1 MGRLRKKLLVMTG
14 LFISGINSSW
24 ANNITIIRSES
35 NQIKPINKYLNQA
48 NQKVFF
54 ELNSPKDL
62 SLPSYSREVLVTTY
76 KRINLEQLDKILL
89 KNNPKIK
96 VDVPKE
102 SIKEKEPEIV
112 EYSDN
117 EVKFFG
123 FFFWLSSAALLI
135 LIVLVGLSLSY

>member
-1 MGRLRKKLLVMTG
+1 MGNIVLIAI
-14 LFISGINSSW
+14 FIVIGAFGISVILTFLGSTNAPLNFILSFVVSSFLAW
-24 ANNITIIRSES
+24 IFYN
-35 NQIKPINKYLNQA
+35 
-48 NQKVFF
+48 
-54 ELNSPKDL
+54 
-62 SLPSYSREVLVTTY
+62 
-76 KRINLEQLDKILL
+76 

-135 LIVLVGLSLSY
+135 LIVLGGLSLSY